1 MPDTLHHIL
10 HVEDAPAIRR
20 IVALALGRV
29 GGFEVRS
36 AESGAEALHM
46 LSQALPQLLLLDVM
60 MPDMD
65 GPMLLSQLRARD
77 DTATLPVM
85 FMTAKGSDDERAHLR
100 QLGAVAVLEKPFDP
114 MTLAAVV
121 RQHWAAQT

>member
-10 HVEDAPAIRR
+10 HVEDDPAIRR

-29 GGFEVRS
+29 GGFAVRS

-65 GPMLLSQLRARD
+65 GPMLLSQLRAHRD
-77 DTATLPVM
+77 PARDVH
-85 FMTAKGSDDERAHLR
+85 DR
-100 QLGAVAVLEKPFDP
+100 QGQ
-114 MTLAAVV
+114 
-121 RQHWAAQT
+121 R

>member
-1 MPDTLHHIL
+1 MPAALLKIL
-10 HVEDAPAIRR
+10 HVEDDPAIRK

-29 GGFEVRS
+29 GGFEMQS
-36 AESGAEALHM
+36 AASGVEALEL
-46 LSQALPQLLLLDVM
+46 LSQGLPQLVLLDVM

-65 GPMLLSQLRARD
+65 GPMLLSRLRARA
-77 DTATLPVM
+77 DTADLPVM

-100 QLGAVAVLEKPFDP
+100 ALGAVAVLEKPFDP

-121 RQHWAAQT
+121 QQHWEAQQ